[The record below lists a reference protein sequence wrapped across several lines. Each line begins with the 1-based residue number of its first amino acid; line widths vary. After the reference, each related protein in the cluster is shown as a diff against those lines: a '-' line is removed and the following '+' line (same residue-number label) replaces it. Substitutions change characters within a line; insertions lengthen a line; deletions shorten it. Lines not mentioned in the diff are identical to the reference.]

1 MHMERHGSRRVGEA
15 QGRAVGGE
23 KEQTALIHTECA
35 QPHQHAASA
44 SLHLVLPSQVTSG
57 LPVQARRQK
66 RLLMDIVHTSERN
79 TPAEADTRVPTPR
92 HTDLKRDSANGNKRL
107 NNSYL
112 LQ

>member
-23 KEQTALIHTECA
+23 KEQTALIHTERTH
-35 QPHQHAASA
+35 PRQHATSA
-44 SLHLVLPSQVTSG
+44 SLHPVLPSQVTSG

-66 RLLMDIVHTSERN
+66 RLLMDIMPTSERN
-79 TPAEADTRVPTPR
+79 MPAEADTRVPAPR
-92 HTDLKRDSANGNKRL
+92 HTDLKRGSANRNKRL